1 MKAKAIPVNIRRKV
15 NAKLYEISKVR
26 HDHVPLD
33 AIDKALRIGHLQ
45 MIQEDGTPWSGL
57 ISLPYEKN
65 VTVQIDL
72 YYHDPD
78 PKSLGW
84 LSKNTLI
91 LGLYRFK
98 SGRIEVNTY
107 VS

>member
-1 MKAKAIPVNIRRKV
+1 MKAKAIPANLRRKV
-15 NAKLYEISKVR
+15 SAALYEVSKVR
-26 HDHVPLD
+26 YDRIPLE

-65 VTVQIDL
+65 VTIQIDL

-78 PKSLGW
+78 PKSLGY
-84 LSKNTLI
+84 LSKSNLI
-91 LGLYRFK
+91 LNLYRFK
-98 SGRIEVNTY
+98 SGRIEVNAY

>member
-1 MKAKAIPVNIRRKV
+1 MKAKAIPANLRRKV
-15 NAKLYEISKVR
+15 SAKLYEIGKIR
-26 HDHVPLD
+26 YDRIPLD
-33 AIDKALRIGHLQ
+33 AIAKALKAGHLE

-57 ISLPYEKN
+57 ISLPYEKS
-65 VTVQIDL
+65 VTIQIDL
-72 YYHDPD
+72 YYHNPD

-84 LSKNTLI
+84 LSKSMLI
-91 LGLYRFK
+91 LNLYRFN